1 MGEYIDV
8 MKESELKEGSM
19 KAISVRGQSILVAR
33 VDGKVYAT
41 SNVCPH
47 MKGEL
52 ARGTLNGAIVT
63 CPRHG
68 SQFDVRDG
76 HVVRWTDWSGA
87 KLALGKLL
95 KPPTKLKCY
104 RAKTEE
110 DRVLVDIG

>member
-33 VDGKVYAT
+33 VGGAFYAT
-41 SNVCPH
+41 SGVCPH

-52 ARGTLNGAIVT
+52 ARGTLNGTIVT

-76 HVVRWTDWSGA
+76 HVVRWTEWSGA
-87 KLALGKLL
+87 RLALGKLFR
-95 KPPTKLKCY
+95 PPTRLKCY
-104 RAKTEE
+104 QAKTED
-110 DRVLVDIG
+110 DRVLVEVP